1 LLPTPGQHSNC
12 MNQPQSIDS
21 RTPVMHPNHPIHC
34 IRRGSPSC
42 HRTPSSSSQRLSRF
56 LSAKQA
62 GTLFLYFLFS
72 SSKSSCPQTA
82 TQNKGKLSLIF
93 SKNSHSLPMSFFW
106 PTAASNLLLLYSIP
120 SENRGGRS
128 SHSLRFSSSLSVSTG
143 SLAALS
149 LFLWFGCSRN
159 MISLP
164 VSGKLSSS
172 QLSNSLSLFFLGWNL
187 VRIEKNK

>member
-1 LLPTPGQHSNC
+1 MHS
-12 MNQPQSIDS
+12 
-21 RTPVMHPNHPIHC
+21 NHPIHY
-34 IRRGSPSC
+34 IRRGSPSY
-42 HRTPSSSSQRLSRF
+42 HRTPSSSSQRLSLF

-72 SSKSSCPQTA
+72 SSKSSHPQTA

-93 SKNSHSLPMSFFW
+93 SKNSHSLHISLFW
-106 PTAASNLLLLYSIP
+106 PTAASNLLLLCSVFL

-128 SHSLRFSSSLSVSTG
+128 SHSLGFSSSLSVSTG

-159 MISLP
+159 RISLP
-164 VSGKLSSS
+164 LFGKLSSS
-172 QLSNSLSLFFLGWNL
+172 QLSNSLSLFFLGCNL
-187 VRIEKNK
+187 VRTEKNKKEQKWGKLYPIGKWAYIWTNA